1 MLLRLHGLHHRYYV
15 SPCRGRYSNATAIIM
30 ASPFRP
36 ATSSSSLPLLCAA
49 AAAIFH
55 CRPPSEPKGEKERR
69 PRRPRACVAPLPA
82 CCAICQSLSMNE
94 TREDGLTDVFG
105 VAGALA
111 CRQSADTAP
120 FARWVLCRHSATNT
134 SHSIKADERRSEQ
147 SGCSPSVMLL
157 LHG

>member
-1 MLLRLHGLHHRYYV
+1 MLLRLHGLHHRYYI

-69 PRRPRACVAPLPA
+69 PRDPVLVLPP
-82 CCAICQSLSMNE
+82 SL
-94 TREDGLTDVFG
+94 
-105 VAGALA
+105 LA
-111 CRQSADTAP
+111 VQYVNRLA
-120 FARWVLCRHSATNT
+120 
-134 SHSIKADERRSEQ
+134 
-147 SGCSPSVMLL
+147 
-157 LHG
+157 

>member
-1 MLLRLHGLHHRYYV
+1 MLLRLHGLHHRYYD
-15 SPCRGRYSNATAIIM
+15 SPPTAGRGRYSNATALIM

-36 ATSSSSLPLLCAA
+36 ATSSSSLPLLCTA

-69 PRRPRACVAPLPA
+69 PRPRACVAPLPA

-105 VAGALA
+105 VAGALVR
-111 CRQSADTAP
+111 RQSADTAP

-134 SHSIKADERRSEQ
+134 SHSIKADDG
-147 SGCSPSVMLL
+147 GCSPSVMLL